1 LAGEIYRNL
10 LKDFRVELRS
20 RFAVNLSLS
29 FAGTMTVTIGLVTSG
44 VTLSP
49 QITSLLL
56 WMIFFFS
63 AMNGLSHIF
72 VREVDQGTFMFMNSK
87 IGTDAVFLSKLIYN
101 SVFFA
106 IIQVI
111 ITPVFVF
118 FLQVEVK
125 CAAVFVATVFTGG
138 LAISAT
144 STFLAAMVSRAGGRG
159 SLFTIMSFP
168 LLVPVLWSA
177 ISGTIGSFEVRADC
191 GWGNPFF
198 LLAFSGMIAAISFL
212 LFRHVWIEE

>member
-1 LAGEIYRNL
+1 MAGEIFRNL

-20 RFAVNLSLS
+20 RFAVNLSIS
-29 FAGTMTVTIGLVTSG
+29 FAGTMTVSIGIVTSG
-44 VTLSP
+44 VPLSP
-49 QITSLLL
+49 QIISLLL

-72 VREVDQGTFMFMNSK
+72 VREVDQGTFMFMNNK
-87 IGTDAVFLSKLIYN
+87 IGTDAVYLSKLIYN
-101 SVFFA
+101 AVFFA
-106 IIQVI
+106 VIQVF
-111 ITPVFVF
+111 ITPVFIF

-125 CAAVFVATVFTGG
+125 CAAVFIATVFSGG

-168 LLVPVLWSA
+168 ILIPVLWAA
-177 ISGTIGSFEVRADC
+177 INGTIRSLENRAAC
-191 GWGNPFF
+191 GLGNPFF
-198 LLAFSGMIAAISFL
+198 LLAFSGMIAALSFL